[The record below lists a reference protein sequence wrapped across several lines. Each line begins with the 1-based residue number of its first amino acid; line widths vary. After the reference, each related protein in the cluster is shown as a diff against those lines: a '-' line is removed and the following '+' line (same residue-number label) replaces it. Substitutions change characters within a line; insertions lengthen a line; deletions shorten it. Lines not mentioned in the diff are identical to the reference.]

1 MLFPQELNQLVFI
14 VWTKRDLSKNEMD
27 FPKQI
32 PFKQCESYESLS
44 DYDIWMSFIGYFMPM
59 FQKRITK
66 EISLFQSDNFGC
78 KLLMQRCHWLDI
90 ALFFFFI
97 SWTILSPDMNCSI
110 EPEMNFHLVIIPHI
124 RFLCFTLFLFCFSKI
139 STDFLVFK
147 TFLVCLFLLALCI
160 LEIPRIHI

>member
-90 ALFFFFI
+90 ALFFFYFMNN
-97 SWTILSPDMNCSI
+97 SFTGYELFNWTGNELPPCHYSTHSFFVFYALLILLFKDFHWFLSFQNFPCLPFFACSLYSR
-110 EPEMNFHLVIIPHI
+110 N
-124 RFLCFTLFLFCFSKI
+124 T
-139 STDFLVFK
+139 
-147 TFLVCLFLLALCI
+147 
-160 LEIPRIHI
+160 